1 MYIDPTSG
9 SLMLQVLAAG
19 ALSAV
24 AMMSRVRETTRTWFR
39 TLVERGRRWTGSR

>member
-1 MYIDPTSG
+1 MYIDPTRG

-24 AMMSRVRETTRTWFR
+24 ARVSRVREPAKTWFR
-39 TLVERGRRWTGSR
+39 TLVSRGRRWTGNR

>member
-9 SLMLQVLAAG
+9 SLILQVLAAG

-24 AMMSRVRETTRTWFR
+24 AMMSRAREATKAFFR
-39 TLVERGRRWTGSR
+39 SLIARGRRWTGAR

>member
-24 AMMSRVRETTRTWFR
+24 AMVSRVRETAKSLFR
-39 TLVERGRRWTGSR
+39 TLVSRGRRWTGSR